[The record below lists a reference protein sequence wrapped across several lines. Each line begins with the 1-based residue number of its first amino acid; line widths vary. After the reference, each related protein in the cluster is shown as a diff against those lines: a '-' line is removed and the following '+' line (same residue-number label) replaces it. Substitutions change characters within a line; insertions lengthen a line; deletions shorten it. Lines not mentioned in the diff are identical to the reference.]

1 MAERKRRLAV
11 VLFIVVSVLGGYAYE
26 AIQQRNQESVQQP
39 AGVLGVNGE
48 LGPSSLNSENTVLAR
63 DALRE
68 LEVKGRAPKTG
79 YTRSQFGEG
88 WGSAGACD
96 VRNFILRRDLTS
108 VVTKSDT
115 DCTVLSGKLDDPY
128 TGKTIQ
134 FQRGANTSDD
144 VQIDHVVALSDAWQ
158 KGAQQMEFQ
167 ARVQFANDALNLLA
181 VDGEANGQKSDSD
194 AASWLPPNKVYRCM
208 YVARQVAVKQKYSL
222 WVTQAEK
229 DAIARVLSTCPDQR
243 LPVVSQPL
251 RV

>member
-79 YTRSQFGEG
+79 YTRPQFGEG

-96 VRNFILRRDLTS
+96 VRNFILRR
-108 VVTKSDT
+108 
-115 DCTVLSGKLDDPY
+115 
-128 TGKTIQ
+128 
-134 FQRGANTSDD
+134 
-144 VQIDHVVALSDAWQ
+144 
-158 KGAQQMEFQ
+158 E
-167 ARVQFANDALNLLA
+167 
-181 VDGEANGQKSDSD
+181 
-194 AASWLPPNKVYRCM
+194 
-208 YVARQVAVKQKYSL
+208 
-222 WVTQAEK
+222 
-229 DAIARVLSTCPDQR
+229 
-243 LPVVSQPL
+243 
-251 RV
+251 